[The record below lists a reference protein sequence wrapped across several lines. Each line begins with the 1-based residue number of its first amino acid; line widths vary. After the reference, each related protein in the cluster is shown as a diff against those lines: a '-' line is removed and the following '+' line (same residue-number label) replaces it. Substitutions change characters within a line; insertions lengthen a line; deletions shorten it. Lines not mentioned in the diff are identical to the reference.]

1 MSKAGNDPG
10 VGKCPAHG
18 QCKIC
23 KCPTSRDLQGG
34 QMPGSSLGGGGE
46 EDWAQVELTMHKDQ
60 FVASYF
66 LQVVILLLQI
76 YNWEIRHH
84 SLVCHRGLADILY
97 ILVSFFKLYFQY
109 ATSLRHASKTRVEL
123 FLLSQSCRDLTRYE
137 AWYENTTT
145 TTTNK

>member
-1 MSKAGNDPG
+1 MTRGLANAQPTGSAKFANAPPPGTYKAG
-10 VGKCPAHG
+10 KCQAVA
-18 QCKIC
+18 C
-23 KCPTSRDLQGG
+23 
-34 QMPGSSLGGGGE
+34 GGGGGRTGHR
-46 EDWAQVELTMHKDQ
+46 WNWLCIRISLSFHI
-60 FVASYF
+60 F
-66 LQVVILLLQI
+66 LQVVILLLQV

-137 AWYENTTT
+137 ARYENTTT

>member
-1 MSKAGNDPG
+1 MTRGLANAQPTGSAKFANAPPPGTYKAG
-10 VGKCPAHG
+10 KCQAVAW
-18 QCKIC
+18 
-23 KCPTSRDLQGG
+23 
-34 QMPGSSLGGGGE
+34 GGG

-60 FVASYF
+60 FVVSYF